1 MKVGNWRGPLLM
13 SVVALVAVGAG
24 IAWWSFWDRVD
35 PGNAGVLI
43 DYCSGTSK
51 TITDARYVF
60 VDPRCKRLA
69 EYPTAEYTI
78 EMVGAGS
85 QNDQSVPCVMQ
96 DQQTIRMD
104 TATAWSVD
112 PQRVGDLYRMRPD
125 VALSGSSNGQDIAT
139 LVVRSEVR
147 AGIRDACTKFG
158 WEDAYGA
165 HRAEYE
171 LEAERAVQARL
182 EPVGIKVRTVS
193 IRGMDPSPQLDAL
206 IEARLNGQRAVEQAQ
221 FEQAQAE
228 RQGQAQLAQQRAA
241 ASAGRA
247 VGGRASE
254 GTGGR
259 RAGENRGRGRGGED
273 ADPRR
278 RRGVLQPPASRV
290 PHAGAGGVRAV
301 ASLGRPDAADGARR
315 RPQSPGRCTDAAP
328 VESEVPLGGDVGVV
342 ALEVSPSTACGGAGR
357 GVAAPLSPDSASYP

>member
-1 MKVGNWRGPLLM
+1 MKSGGWGRGALVGL
-13 SVVALVAVGAG
+13 VALVAVGVG
-24 IAWWSFWDRVD
+24 VAWWSFWDRVD

-43 DYCSGTSK
+43 DYCSGTSE

-69 EYPTAEYTI
+69 EYPTAEYTL

-85 QNDQSVPCVMQ
+85 QNDQSVPCVMR

-112 PQRVGDLYRMRPD
+112 PQRVGDLYRMRPGVPLYAD
-125 VALSGSSNGQDIAT
+125 ARGQDIAS
-139 LVVRSEVR
+139 LVVRPEVR

-165 HRAEYE
+165 RRLEYE
-171 LEAERAVQARL
+171 AEAERSVQARL

-193 IRGMDPSPQLDAL
+193 IRGMDPSDQLDQL
-206 IEARLNGQRAVEQAQ
+206 ITARLNGQRAIEQAQ

-241 ASAGRA
+241 ASLQAAQSEAALAKARA
-247 VGGRASE
+247 
-254 GTGGR
+254 
-259 RAGENRGRGRGGED
+259 D
-273 ADPRR
+273 AE
-278 RRGVLQPPASRV
+278 QARV
-290 PHAGAGGVRAV
+290 AAEAEAVKVRTLAEAEAYANGVRA
-301 ASLGRPDAADGARR
+301 ASLTPQLVEYERWRR
-315 RPQSPGRCTDAAP
+315 WNGQMPQT
-328 VESEVPLGGDVGVV
+328 VLGGDPNVRVDV
-342 ALEVSPSTACGGAGR
+342 PVAGR
-357 GVAAPLSPDSASYP
+357 

>member
-1 MKVGNWRGPLLM
+1 MKSGRWGRPLLT
-13 SVVALVAVGAG
+13 SLVALVALGAG
-24 IAWWSFWDRVD
+24 ITWWSLWDRVD

-43 DYCSGTSK
+43 DYCSGTSE

-85 QNDQSVPCVMQ
+85 QNDQSVPCVMR

-112 PQRVGDLYRMRPD
+112 PQRVGDLYRMRPG
-125 VALSGSSNGQDIAT
+125 VALSGSSSGQDIST

-147 AGIRDACTKFG
+147 AGIRDACTRFG
-158 WEDAYGA
+158 WEEAYGA
-165 HRAEYE
+165 RRAEYE

-193 IRGMDPSPQLDAL
+193 IRGMDPSPQLDQL

-228 RQGQAQLAQQRAA
+228 RQGQAQLAQERAA
-241 ASAGRA
+241 ANLQAAQSETSLAKARA
-247 VGGRASE
+247 DAEQAKVAAEGEAAKTRTLADAEAYANRQRAESLTPALVE
-254 GTGGR
+254 YERWR
-259 RAGENRGRGRGGED
+259 RWNG
-273 ADPRR
+273 
-278 RRGVLQPPASRV
+278 QM
-290 PHAGAGGVRAV
+290 
-301 ASLGRPDAADGARR
+301 
-315 RPQSPGRCTDAAP
+315 PQT
-328 VESEVPLGGDVGVV
+328 VLGGDPNVRVDV
-342 ALEVSPSTACGGAGR
+342 PMQAR
-357 GVAAPLSPDSASYP
+357 

>member
-1 MKVGNWRGPLLM
+1 MKAGNWGRPL
-13 SVVALVAVGAG
+13 VVGLIAVVAVGG
-24 IAWWSFWDRVD
+24 GVAWWSFWDRVD

-43 DYCSGTSK
+43 DYCSGTSQ

-69 EYPTAEYTI
+69 EYPTAEYTL
-78 EMVGAGS
+78 EMTGAGT

-112 PQRVGDLYRMRPD
+112 PQRVGDLYRMRPN
-125 VALSGSSNGQDIAT
+125 VPLYGSSSGQDVST

-147 AGIRDACTKFG
+147 AGVRDACTKFG

-165 HRAEYE
+165 RRAEYE

-206 IEARLNGQRAVEQAQ
+206 IEARLNGQRAVEQAR

-228 RQGQAQLAQQRAA
+228 RQGEAQLAQQRAA
-241 ASAGRA
+241 ANLQAAQSETALAKARA
-247 VGGRASE
+247 DAEQAKVAAEGEAAKMRTLAEAEAYTNRQRSE
-254 GTGGR
+254 SLTPALVEYERWR
-259 RAGENRGRGRGGED
+259 RWNG
-273 ADPRR
+273 
-278 RRGVLQPPASRV
+278 QM
-290 PHAGAGGVRAV
+290 
-301 ASLGRPDAADGARR
+301 
-315 RPQSPGRCTDAAP
+315 PQT
-328 VESEVPLGGDVGVV
+328 VLGGDPNVRVDV
-342 ALEVSPSTACGGAGR
+342 PMQAR
-357 GVAAPLSPDSASYP
+357 

>member
-1 MKVGNWRGPLLM
+1 MKSGRWGSGLLVGA
-13 SVVALVAVGAG
+13 VALVAVGAG
-24 IAWWSFWDRVD
+24 VAWWSFWDRVD

-43 DYCSGTSK
+43 DYCTGTSE

-69 EYPTAEYTI
+69 EYPTAEYTL
-78 EMVGAGS
+78 EMVGAGT

-112 PQRVGDLYRMRPD
+112 QVRVGDLYRMRPGVVLYGD
-125 VALSGSSNGQDIAT
+125 SRGQDIST

-158 WEDAYGA
+158 WEETYGA
-165 HRAEYE
+165 RRAEYE

-193 IRGMDPSPQLDAL
+193 IRAMDPSTQLDAL
-206 IEARLNGQRAVEQAQ
+206 IEARLNGQRAIEQAR

-228 RQGQAQLAQQRAA
+228 RQGDAQLAQQRAA
-241 ASAGRA
+241 ANLQAAQSETALAKARA
-247 VGGRASE
+247 
-254 GTGGR
+254 
-259 RAGENRGRGRGGED
+259 D
-273 ADPRR
+273 ADQAKVAAEAEAVKVRTLAEAEAYANRQRADSLTPSLVEYERWRR
-278 RRGVLQPPASRV
+278 WNGQM
-290 PHAGAGGVRAV
+290 
-301 ASLGRPDAADGARR
+301 
-315 RPQSPGRCTDAAP
+315 PQT
-328 VESEVPLGGDVGVV
+328 VLGGDPNVRIDVPV
-342 ALEVSPSTACGGAGR
+342 P
-357 GVAAPLSPDSASYP
+357 AAAR